1 VLVRSLHRA
10 RALAGQRG
18 GREWASPY
26 DAARSGLVVGEG
38 AAMLVLEPLERAR
51 RRGAPVYACIV
62 GSRSCAVDAPRYDW
76 PSRAIEAAAPITSL
90 AEGQPIDLVCGGAN
104 STHLLDGCELDLFA
118 ALPAIRG
125 ATVISIKGA
134 IGEFG
139 AAVALTTAAACLAL
153 REQMVPPLCH
163 LETPAETSL
172 RLAARQAEPA
182 ELRRALVCG
191 TARGGAVTALLF
203 ERA

>member
-1 VLVRSLHRA
+1 
-10 RALAGQRG
+10 
-18 GREWASPY
+18 
-26 DAARSGLVVGEG
+26 
-38 AAMLVLEPLERAR
+38 MLVLEPLERAR